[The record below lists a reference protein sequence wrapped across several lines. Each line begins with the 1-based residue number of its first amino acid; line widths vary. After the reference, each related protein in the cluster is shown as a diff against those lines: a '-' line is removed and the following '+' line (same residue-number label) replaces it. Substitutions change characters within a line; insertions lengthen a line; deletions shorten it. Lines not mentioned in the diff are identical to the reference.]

1 MSTTRCSRC
10 STVVPETRFCLNC
23 RATLDA
29 VGIPD
34 RHPELTSHLSDVAA
48 KADHESVTFETL
60 RSKHD
65 RYDRP
70 LGAYLFE
77 DERPRFVLTVDEL
90 AVDGPDDET
99 WSVNPGFRKRGHAL
113 VSDRRVVVV
122 SPSDRGDQ
130 VGAFSFDDV
139 VGVETGSS
147 WLTDTL
153 SLELA
158 DGSTATLSV
167 AAPDELDAVAD
178 RMRELAHS
186 VHSSASRAVGF
197 RRDLDAAVADATD
210 AETAL
215 RAAADL
221 FADRDG
227 ESGADRFVA
236 EADSAEELF
245 ALLSDSTLV
254 GPSPSRRADE
264 KNEGGT
270 TASGED
276 GTPADELVGRLPT
289 ARAPRLDARPLG
301 RNLKRAFREGDPKEA
316 GKWAIGAG
324 IAGFS
329 LAASLPFSTAA
340 GLGAIALGGAATGAY
355 ASANPDSAAARID
368 PLEMAVG
375 ARTRGRRWDR
385 EGGPGGAAAGNLLGA
400 AEHVFD
406 RTNPP
411 AEYAHWYANVD
422 PEAILR
428 GAEIGA
434 RAADASSEVGNR
446 TTGALLGGG
455 FGLAYGYS
463 GLDADDGELEEL
475 LDDDDLRSVLP
486 SEDVLGGVEDGVGG
500 EAFVESAAEP
510 AVESDAEDAADGG
523 GTGDGDGGDD
533 STGDGD
539 GSPSR
544 DGSGE

>member
-34 RHPELTSHLSDVAA
+34 RHPELTSHLSEVAA
-48 KADHESVTFETL
+48 EADHESVTFETL

-90 AVDGPDDET
+90 GVDTPDGET
-99 WSVNPGFRKRGHAL
+99 WSINPGFRKRGHAL

-130 VGAFSFDDV
+130 VGAFDFADV

-153 SLELA
+153 ALELA

-167 AAPDELDAVAD
+167 ADPDDLDPVAE
-178 RMRELAHS
+178 RTRELAHS
-186 VHSSASRAVGF
+186 VHSSASRAAGF
-197 RRDLDAAVADATD
+197 RRDLDAAVADASD

-215 RAAADL
+215 RAAADV
-221 FADRDG
+221 FAARDEES
-227 ESGADRFVA
+227 ESGSGFDRFVG
-236 EADSAEELF
+236 EADSVEELF
-245 ALLSDSTLV
+245 ALLSESTLV
-254 GPSPSRRADE
+254 GSSPPRPAEDE
-264 KNEGGT
+264 T
-270 TASGED
+270 TED
-276 GTPADELVGRLPT
+276 GTPANGGTGAVELADQLPT
-289 ARAPRLDARPLG
+289 ARRVRLDARPFG

-329 LAASLPFSTAA
+329 VAVSLPFSTAA

-355 ASANPDSAAARID
+355 ASANPGSAAARID

-422 PEAILR
+422 PEAVLR
-428 GAEIGA
+428 GAEMGA
-434 RAADASSEVGNR
+434 RAADASPEVGNR

-463 GLDADDGELEEL
+463 GLDADGGELDEL
-475 LDDDDLRSVLP
+475 LDDDLRRVLP
-486 SEDVLGGVEDGVGG
+486 SEVAPDGVEDDAG
-500 EAFVESAAEP
+500 EGTFVESESEP
-510 AVESDAEDAADGG
+510 AVEGETVEETSADRGDTDDDADGNDAEDD
-523 GTGDGDGGDD
+523 
-533 STGDGD
+533 
-539 GSPSR
+539 
-544 DGSGE
+544 E

>member
-10 STVVPETRFCLNC
+10 STVVPETRFCLHC

-34 RHPELTSHLSDVAA
+34 RHPSLTSHLSEVAA
-48 KADHESVTFETL
+48 EADHESVTFEAL

-77 DERPRFVLTVDEL
+77 DERPRFVLVVNDLTIE
-90 AVDGPDDET
+90 GPDGES
-99 WSVNPGFRKRGHAL
+99 WSVDPGFRTRGHAL

-130 VGAFSFDDV
+130 VAALDFADV
-139 VGVETGSS
+139 VGVKTGSS

-153 SLELA
+153 ALEEA

-167 AAPDELDAVAD
+167 ADPDDLDSVAE

-186 VHSSASRAVGF
+186 VHSSASRAAGF
-197 RRDLDAAVADATD
+197 RHDLDAAVADASD

-227 ESGADRFVA
+227 ESESGSAFDRFAA

-245 ALLSDSTLV
+245 ALLSESTLV
-254 GPSPSRRADE
+254 GPSPPRPAEDE
-264 KNEGGT
+264 T
-270 TASGED
+270 TED
-276 GTPADELVGRLPT
+276 GTSGRDSDGTAAVELADQLPT
-289 ARAPRLDARPLG
+289 ARRVRLDARPFG

-329 LAASLPFSTAA
+329 VAVSLPFSTAA

-385 EGGPGGAAAGNLLGA
+385 EGGPGGTAGGNLLGA

-422 PEAILR
+422 PEAVLR
-428 GAEIGA
+428 GAEMGA

-463 GLDADDGELEEL
+463 GLDADDGELDEL
-475 LDDDDLRSVLP
+475 LDDDLRRVLP
-486 SEDVLGGVEDGVGG
+486 SGGGDALDEVEASTDD
-500 EAFVESAAEP
+500 EAFVESESEP
-510 AVESDAEDAADGG
+510 AVEEADEE
-523 GTGDGDGGDD
+523 TGADRGDDSDGGDA
-533 STGDGD
+533 
-539 GSPSR
+539 
-544 DGSGE
+544 EAE